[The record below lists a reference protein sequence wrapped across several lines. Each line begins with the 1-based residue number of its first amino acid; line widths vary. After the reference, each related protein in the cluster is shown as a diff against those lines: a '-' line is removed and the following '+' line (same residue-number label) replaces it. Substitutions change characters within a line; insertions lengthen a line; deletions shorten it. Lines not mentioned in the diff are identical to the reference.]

1 VAKVIDDHAVIDRPR
16 EVAPGTRLVIIR
28 HGEAVSN
35 VEDLIGGHDGCRGLT
50 DRGVA
55 QCEVLVDRLRTTGEL
70 DGAAA
75 VWTSVLPRAIESA
88 EIIAPALGIDVVEK
102 SCSLCEQHPG
112 EADGISWTEFERRY
126 ERVSLPGSD
135 PELPLS
141 PGGESW
147 IAFLDR
153 ASAGLLDVA
162 SRYPGE
168 LLVTVAHGG
177 VVAASV
183 IRFLGLPEHGSGVQL
198 HAENTSITEWV
209 RTARRWRLV
218 RFNDVAHLGGPGR
231 DAVRSAVPAWLDN
244 EVTRAPVDQQV

>member
-1 VAKVIDDHAVIDRPR
+1 MTGEEKVAS
-16 EVAPGTRLVIIR
+16 GTRLVIIR

-35 VEDLIGGHDGCRGLT
+35 VEDLIGGHEGCRGLT
-50 DRGVA
+50 GRGVA
-55 QCEVLVDRLRTTGEL
+55 QCEALAERLATTGEL

-88 EIIAPALGIDVVEK
+88 AIVAPAIGINVVEQ

-112 EADGISWTEFERRY
+112 EADGISWAEFERRY
-126 ERVSLPGSD
+126 ARISLPGSD

-153 ASAGLLDVA
+153 AAAGLVDVV
-162 SRYPGE
+162 SRTPGQ
-168 LLVTVAHGG
+168 LVVVIAHGG
-177 VVAASV
+177 VIAASM
-183 IRFLGLPEHGSGVQL
+183 IRFLGIPDDGAGTQL

-209 RTARRWRLV
+209 RTVYRWRLV

-231 DAVRSAVPAWLDN
+231 EAVRSVVPAWVD
-244 EVTRAPVDQQV
+244 EDTDRSAVDQQV